1 MTQNQPFLYLIKNSC
16 RTGGICM
23 GKKKASKLTKVSV
36 VKSFVLPDEEVVD
49 VMTSKGFM
57 QDLILRLQRVEV
69 SALAAQLAYFFLLS
83 FFPLLIFL
91 VTLLPYLNIETT
103 QVYSFLVNIMPDE
116 VYRLIE
122 NTLNEILTIRN
133 SSLLSIGVLGTI
145 WSASKGINALIR
157 ALNKA
162 YDTET
167 RGGMLDRGLSLV
179 FTIAFVIV
187 IAVALILPVFGQQI
201 GHFLFSIV
209 GIEEQFEI
217 IWESLRWSMPPL
229 LIFIVLMGIYW
240 FVPNT
245 KPRLKLMGV
254 WPGALFST
262 LAWLA
267 ATYIFSFYISN
278 FANYSATYGSIGGV
292 IILMLWLYFTGII
305 LIFGGILN
313 ATMQKKAL
321 QKELIK
327 QETLPNS

>member
-1 MTQNQPFLYLIKNSC
+1 ME
-16 RTGGICM
+16 
-23 GKKKASKLTKVSV
+23 KKKASIHTAVGV
-36 VKSFVLPDEEVVD
+36 VKSFVSPDEDTVD

-83 FFPLLIFL
+83 FFPLLIVL
-91 VTLLPYLNIETT
+91 VTLLPYLNFDTT
-103 QVYSFLVNIMPDE
+103 QVYAFLVNVMPDE

-122 NTLNEILTIRN
+122 DTLNEILTIRN

-145 WSASKGINALIR
+145 WSASKGVNALIR

-167 RGGMLDRGLSLV
+167 RGSIIDRGLSLV

-187 IAVALILPVFGQQI
+187 IAVALLLPVFGQQI

-217 IWESLRWSMPPL
+217 VWERLRWSMPLL

-240 FVPNT
+240 VVPNT
-245 KPRLKLMGV
+245 SPRLKLIGV

-267 ATYIFSFYISN
+267 VTYVFSFYISN

-321 QKELIK
+321 QKEFIK
-327 QETLPNS
+327 HETLTNT

>member
-1 MTQNQPFLYLIKNSC
+1 ME
-16 RTGGICM
+16 
-23 GKKKASKLTKVSV
+23 KKKASIHTAVGV
-36 VKSFVLPDEEVVD
+36 VKSFVSPDEDTVD
-49 VMTSKGFM
+49 VMTSRGFM

-69 SALAAQLAYFFLLS
+69 SALAAELAYFFLLS

-91 VTLLPYLNIETT
+91 VTLLPYLNLETT

-122 NTLNEILTIRN
+122 NTLNEILTSRN

-167 RGGMLDRGLSLV
+167 RGSILDRGLSLV
-179 FTIAFVIV
+179 FTIAFVVV
-187 IAVALILPVFGQQI
+187 IAVALLLPVFGQQV

-217 IWESLRWSMPPL
+217 IWHRMRWSIPPL
-229 LIFIVLMGIYW
+229 LIFIVLMGIYR

-245 KPRLKLMGV
+245 DPRLKIMSV

-267 ATYIFSFYISN
+267 VTFVFSFYINN

-305 LIFGGILN
+305 LIFGGVLN
-313 ATMQKKAL
+313 ATMQKKTL
-321 QKELIK
+321 QKELVK
-327 QETLPNS
+327 QEILTNS

>member
-1 MTQNQPFLYLIKNSC
+1 ME
-16 RTGGICM
+16 
-23 GKKKASKLTKVSV
+23 KKKASIHTAVGV
-36 VKSFVLPDEEVVD
+36 VKSFVSPDEDTVD

-83 FFPLLIFL
+83 FFPLLIVL
-91 VTLLPYLNIETT
+91 VTLLPYLNFDTT
-103 QVYSFLVNIMPDE
+103 QVYAFLVNVMPDE

-122 NTLNEILTIRN
+122 DTLNEILTIRN

-145 WSASKGINALIR
+145 WSASKGVNALIR

-167 RGGMLDRGLSLV
+167 RGSIIDRGLSLV

-187 IAVALILPVFGQQI
+187 IAVALLLPVFGQQI

-217 IWESLRWSMPPL
+217 IWERLRWSMPLL

-240 FVPNT
+240 VVPNT
-245 KPRLKLMGV
+245 SPRLKLIGV

-267 ATYIFSFYISN
+267 VTYVFSFYISN

-321 QKELIK
+321 QKEFVK
-327 QETLPNS
+327 HETLTNN

>member
-1 MTQNQPFLYLIKNSC
+1 ME
-16 RTGGICM
+16 
-23 GKKKASKLTKVSV
+23 KKKASIHSAVGV
-36 VKSFVLPDEEVVD
+36 VKSFVSPDEDTVD
-49 VMTSKGFM
+49 VMTSRGFM
-57 QDLILRLQRVEV
+57 QDLMLRIQRVEI
-69 SALAAQLAYFFLLS
+69 SALAAELAYFFLLS

-91 VTLLPYLNIETT
+91 VTLLPYLNIQST

-116 VYRLIE
+116 VYRLVE
-122 NTLNEILTIRN
+122 NTLDEILTSRN
-133 SSLLSIGVLGTI
+133 SSLLSVGVLGTI

-167 RGGMLDRGLSLV
+167 RGSLLDRGLSLV
-179 FTIAFVIV
+179 FTLAFVVV
-187 IAVALILPVFGQQI
+187 IAVVLLLPVFGQQV

-217 IWESLRWSMPPL
+217 IWHRMRWSIPPL
-229 LIFIVLMGIYW
+229 LIFIVLMGIYR

-245 KPRLKLMGV
+245 NPRLKLMGV

-267 ATYIFSFYISN
+267 VTYAFSFYINN

-292 IILMLWLYFTGII
+292 IILMLWLYLTGII

-313 ATMQKKAL
+313 ATMQKKVL
-321 QKELIK
+321 QKELMK
-327 QETLPNS
+327 QKTLTNR

>member
-1 MTQNQPFLYLIKNSC
+1 MEKKN
-16 RTGGICM
+16 
-23 GKKKASKLTKVSV
+23 ASIHTAVGV
-36 VKSFVLPDEEVVD
+36 VKSFVSPDEDTVD
-49 VMTSKGFM
+49 VMTSRGFM
-57 QDLILRLQRVEV
+57 QDLILRLKRVEV
-69 SALAAQLAYFFLLS
+69 SALAAELAYFFLLS

-91 VTLLPYLNIETT
+91 VTLLPYLNLETT

-122 NTLNEILTIRN
+122 NTLNEILTSRN

-167 RGGMLDRGLSLV
+167 RGSILDRGLSLV
-179 FTIAFVIV
+179 FTIAFVVV
-187 IAVALILPVFGQQI
+187 IAVALLLPVFGQQV

-217 IWESLRWSMPPL
+217 IWHRMRWSIPPL
-229 LIFIVLMGIYW
+229 LIFIVLMGIYR

-245 KPRLKLMGV
+245 DPRLKIMSV

-267 ATYIFSFYISN
+267 VTFVFSFYINN

-305 LIFGGILN
+305 LIFGGVLN
-313 ATMQKKAL
+313 ATMQKKTL
-321 QKELIK
+321 QKELVK
-327 QETLPNS
+327 QEILTNS

>member
-1 MTQNQPFLYLIKNSC
+1 ME
-16 RTGGICM
+16 
-23 GKKKASKLTKVSV
+23 KKKASIHTAVGV
-36 VKSFVLPDEEVVD
+36 VKSFVSPDEDTVD

-83 FFPLLIFL
+83 FFPLLIVL
-91 VTLLPYLNIETT
+91 VTLLPYLNFDTT
-103 QVYSFLVNIMPDE
+103 QVYAFLVNVMPDE

-122 NTLNEILTIRN
+122 DTLNEILTIRN

-145 WSASKGINALIR
+145 WSASKGVNALIR

-167 RGGMLDRGLSLV
+167 RGSIIDRGLSLV

-187 IAVALILPVFGQQI
+187 IAVALLLPVFGQQI

-217 IWESLRWSMPPL
+217 VWERLRWSMPLL

-240 FVPNT
+240 VVPNT
-245 KPRLKLMGV
+245 SPRLKLIGV

-267 ATYIFSFYISN
+267 VTYVFSFYISN

-321 QKELIK
+321 QKEFIK
-327 QETLPNS
+327 HETLTNN

>member
-1 MTQNQPFLYLIKNSC
+1 ME
-16 RTGGICM
+16 
-23 GKKKASKLTKVSV
+23 KKKATMHNAFGF
-36 VKSFVLPDEEVVD
+36 VKSFVSPEEDAID
-49 VMTSKGFM
+49 VMTSKGFV
-57 QDLILRLQRVEV
+57 QDLLGRLKRVEV
-69 SALAAQLAYFFLLS
+69 SALSAQLAYFFLLS

-91 VTLLPYLNIETT
+91 VTLLPYLNLETT
-103 QVYSFLVNIMPDE
+103 QVYSFLVNILPDE

-122 NTLNEILTIRN
+122 NTLKEILTNRN

-162 YDTET
+162 YDTEG
-167 RGGMLDRGLSLV
+167 RAGILDRGLSLV
-179 FTIAFVIV
+179 FTIALVIV
-187 IAVALILPVFGQQI
+187 IAVALLLPVFGQQI

-209 GIEEQFEI
+209 GIEEQFES
-217 IWESLRWSMPPL
+217 IWHNLRWSIPPL

-245 KPRLKLMGV
+245 SPRLKIMGV
-254 WPGALFST
+254 WPGAMFAT

-267 ATYIFSFYISN
+267 VTYGFYFYINN

-305 LIFGGILN
+305 LIFGGVLN
-313 ATMQKKAL
+313 ATMQKRAL
-321 QKELIK
+321 QKEIHK
-327 QETLPNS
+327 

>member
-1 MTQNQPFLYLIKNSC
+1 ME
-16 RTGGICM
+16 
-23 GKKKASKLTKVSV
+23 KKKASIHSAVGV
-36 VKSFVLPDEEVVD
+36 VKSFVSPDEDTVD
-49 VMTSKGFM
+49 VMTSRGFM
-57 QDLILRLQRVEV
+57 QDLMLRIQRVEI
-69 SALAAQLAYFFLLS
+69 SALAAELAYFFLLS

-91 VTLLPYLNIETT
+91 VTLLPYLNIQST

-122 NTLNEILTIRN
+122 NTLDEILTSRN
-133 SSLLSIGVLGTI
+133 SSLLSVGVLGTI

-167 RGGMLDRGLSLV
+167 RGNLLDRGLSLV
-179 FTIAFVIV
+179 FTLAFVVV
-187 IAVALILPVFGQQI
+187 IAVVLLLPVFGQQV

-217 IWESLRWSMPPL
+217 IWHRMRWSIPPL
-229 LIFIVLMGIYW
+229 LIFIVLMGIYR

-245 KPRLKLMGV
+245 NPRLKLMGV

-267 ATYIFSFYISN
+267 VTYAFSFYINN

-292 IILMLWLYFTGII
+292 IILMLWLYLTGII

-313 ATMQKKAL
+313 ATMQKKVL
-321 QKELIK
+321 QKELMK
-327 QETLPNS
+327 QKTLTNH

>member
-1 MTQNQPFLYLIKNSC
+1 ME
-16 RTGGICM
+16 
-23 GKKKASKLTKVSV
+23 KKKASIHTAVGV
-36 VKSFVLPDEEVVD
+36 VKSFVSPDEDTVD

-91 VTLLPYLNIETT
+91 VTLLPYLNFDTT
-103 QVYSFLVNIMPDE
+103 QVYAFLVNVMPDE

-145 WSASKGINALIR
+145 WSASKGVNALIR

-167 RGGMLDRGLSLV
+167 RGSIIDRGLSLV

-187 IAVALILPVFGQQI
+187 IAVALLLPVFGQQI

-217 IWESLRWSMPPL
+217 VWERLRWSTPLL

-240 FVPNT
+240 VVPNT
-245 KPRLKLMGV
+245 SPRLKLIGV

-267 ATYIFSFYISN
+267 VTYVFSFYISN

-321 QKELIK
+321 QKEFIK
-327 QETLPNS
+327 HETLTNS